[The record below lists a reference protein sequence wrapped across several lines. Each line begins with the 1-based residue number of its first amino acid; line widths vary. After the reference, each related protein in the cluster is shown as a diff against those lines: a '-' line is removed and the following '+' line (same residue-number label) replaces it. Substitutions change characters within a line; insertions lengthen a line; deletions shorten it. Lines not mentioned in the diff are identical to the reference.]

1 MPLKDA
7 HPKTAM
13 PYATVTWQWLKVWH
27 GSNSCISRDSKYFYS
42 QLIYANKRTLEGY
55 FLQESWSWLPHLSNG
70 TNGNNG
76 KIYSNWYLIIAN
88 NIS

>member
-1 MPLKDA
+1 
-7 HPKTAM
+7 M

-55 FLQESWSWLPHLSNG
+55 SYKKVDHDCHTFQTRQMETAEKSILIDIWL
-70 TNGNNG
+70 
-76 KIYSNWYLIIAN
+76 
-88 NIS
+88 